1 MLLQDLRLW
10 SDSYRLRVGR
20 LPKVSNFD
28 VGDLAPMMVLK
39 VRRYIT
45 LTAILPEDE
54 RGDGPEILV
63 FDSPDG

>member
-10 SDSYRLRVGR
+10 SDSYRLRVGQ

-28 VGDLAPMMVLK
+28 AGELAPMMVLK

-45 LTAILPEDE
+45 LTAILTDDE
-54 RGDGPEILV
+54 RGDGREILI
-63 FDSPDG
+63 FDSPGA